1 MKGTVNTMDSLTRTR
16 RSVHGKSVDRIPV
29 FPILLAPACRI
40 MGVKQRDFFRDS
52 DILADTLMQA
62 RDIFGFDGIYVSR
75 DNWVY
80 HEALGG
86 KLEFPEDNETF
97 SKEVILSRMKDFRNL
112 KIPDPWNAPGMRTV
126 LEAAKRVVEK
136 TDGKYYIQANIDTGP
151 FSLAS
156 VLRGAQSFIFDLYDE
171 NREDIEDFLRFC
183 TDVVVTY
190 GKAMIETGVH
200 AIQMG
205 DATASLLGA
214 DLFQRFALPYL
225 NDALERLSGTSCDLW
240 VHICGDTRHLLP
252 SLKELP
258 MDGFEVDA
266 LVDMK
271 TARRLIGN
279 RIALKGNIDTSFL
292 LQANKSEVY
301 NASLNLLKSGSFSS
315 GIILSPGCGVP
326 KMTPMENLA
335 AMVHASIDYTIPD

>member
-1 MKGTVNTMDSLTRTR
+1 MEIDTLNSLTRTC

-40 MGVKQRDFFRDS
+40 IGVKQSDFFRNS
-52 DILADTLMQA
+52 DVLADTLIQA
-62 RDIFGFDGIYVSR
+62 RDIFDFDGIYVSR

-86 KLEFPEDNETF
+86 ILEFPEDDETF
-97 SKEVILSRMKDFRNL
+97 SKEVILSRMKDFRYL
-112 KIPDPWNAPGMRTV
+112 KVPDPWNAPGMKTV

-136 TDGKYYIQANIDTGP
+136 TGDRYYIQANIDTGP

-171 NREDIEDFLRFC
+171 NREDVEDFLRFC
-183 TDVVVTY
+183 TDVVVAY
-190 GKAMIETGVH
+190 GKAMIGTGVH

-214 DLFQRFALPYL
+214 DLFQEFALPYL
-225 NDALERLSGTSCDLW
+225 NDALERLSGTGCDLW
-240 VHICGDTRHLLP
+240 VHICGDTSHLLP
-252 SLKELP
+252 YLKELP

-271 TARRLIGN
+271 TARKLIGN
-279 RIALKGNIDTSFL
+279 KIALKGNIDTSFI
-292 LQANKSEVY
+292 LQANKNEVY
-301 NASLNLLKSGSFSS
+301 ETSINLLRSDSFKT
-315 GIILSPGCGVP
+315 GLILSPGCGVP
-326 KMTPMENLA
+326 KMTPVENLK
-335 AMVHASIDYTIPD
+335 AMARASLEYTIPK

>member
-1 MKGTVNTMDSLTRTR
+1 METMDSLTRTR
-16 RSVHGKSVDRIPV
+16 RSVHGKTVDRIPV

-40 MGVKQRDFFRDS
+40 IGVKQRDFFKKS
-52 DILADTLMQA
+52 DVLADTLIQA

-86 KLEFPEDNETF
+86 KLEFPDDDETF
-97 SKEVILSRMKDFRNL
+97 SKEVILSRMKDFRSL
-112 KIPDPWNAPGMRTV
+112 TVPDPWNSPGMKTV
-126 LEAAKRVVEK
+126 LNAAKRVVEE
-136 TDGKYYIQANIDTGP
+136 TNNKYYIQANIDCGP

-171 NREDIEDFLRFC
+171 NRKDVENFLRFC
-183 TDVVVTY
+183 TDVVVAY
-190 GKAMIETGVH
+190 GKAMIGTGVH

-205 DATASLLGA
+205 DATASLLGE
-214 DLFQRFALPYL
+214 DLFQNFALPYL
-225 NDALERLSGTSCDLW
+225 NDALEQLSGTGCDLW

-266 LVDMK
+266 LVDLK
-271 TARRLIGN
+271 TARELLGDK
-279 RIALKGNIDTSFL
+279 IALKGNIDTSFM
-292 LQANKSEVY
+292 LQADENEVY
-301 NASLNLLKSGSFSS
+301 EASINLLGSGPFKT
-315 GIILSPGCGVP
+315 GLILSPGCGVP
-326 KMTPMENLA
+326 RMTPVENLA
-335 AMVHASIDYTIPD
+335 AMVRASHDHKIPNNLN